1 MAASLQQQTDAP
13 WVVVGGGPVGAL
25 LALALAQRGI
35 RVEVYERRLDLRK
48 HAISAGRS
56 INLAVSVRGLSALG
70 EVGLADAVLSQTVRM
85 AGRMV
90 RPQGGAKNLQPY
102 GRGDDEAIH
111 SMSRGG
117 LNALLLGAAE
127 ATGLVDVYFQ
137 HRLLDW
143 DPDQHEA
150 LFRDESTGL
159 RKTAP
164 AARIFGTDGSASA
177 LREVLVRHGQ
187 AQESLSPLD
196 FGYKELTI
204 PPLPLAERSRG
215 FGPDGRF
222 ALEPEALHIWPR
234 GRFMLIALANPDGSF
249 TATLFL
255 PYVSQGA
262 DPGFDRLASAPDVW
276 ALFATT
282 FPDVLPLIPDLPGE
296 FLAAPTGAMVT
307 VRTSRWDLPTAKGG
321 ALLLGDAAH
330 AIVPFFGQGMNCGFE
345 DVSELCRD
353 LDAGPADFASWI
365 GHFAARRKPDADAI
379 ADLALEN
386 FVEMRDKVA
395 DPQFLLQRA
404 VEAQMVARLGR
415 RYWTRYQLVS
425 FSRVPYRAAKA
436 IGALQA
442 SVLQDVTAGCSKLS
456 EVDLDRAEALV
467 RAEVLPAFAEAG
479 VPEHTLVH

>member
-1 MAASLQQQTDAP
+1 MSTWLQNDADSP
-13 WVVVGGGPVGAL
+13 WIVVGGGPVGAL
-25 LALALAQRGI
+25 LALALARRGI
-35 RVEVYERRLDLRK
+35 RVQVYERRLDLRK

-56 INLAVSVRGLSALG
+56 INLAVSARGLGALE
-70 EVGLADAVLSQTVRM
+70 EVGLRDAVLSQTVRM

-90 RPQGGAKNLQPY
+90 HPQGGAVNLQPY
-102 GRGDDEAIH
+102 GRSADESIH

-127 ATGLVDVYFQ
+127 ATGLVEVHFQ

-143 DPDQHEA
+143 DPASSQA
-150 LFRDESTGL
+150 VFRDESTGL
-159 RKTAP
+159 RKTVRAP
-164 AARIFGTDGSASA
+164 RIFGTDGSASA

-204 PPLPLAERSRG
+204 PPVAQVDRHKG
-215 FGPDGRF
+215 HGADGRF
-222 ALEPEALHIWPR
+222 ALEPGALHIWPR

-249 TATLFL
+249 TTTLFL
-255 PYVSQGA
+255 PYVSHGA
-262 DPGFDRLASAPDVW
+262 DPGFDRLNSAADVW

-296 FLAAPTGAMVT
+296 FLAAPTGAMTT
-307 VRTSRWDLPTAKGG
+307 VRTSRWDLPTPEGG

-353 LDAGPADFASWI
+353 LDQNPADFASWI
-365 GHFAARRKPDADAI
+365 GHFAARRRPDADAI

-395 DPQFLLQRA
+395 DAQFLLQRA
-404 VEAQMVARLGR
+404 VETQLIARLGSQ
-415 RYWTRYQLVS
+415 YWTRYQLVS

-442 SVLQDVTAGCSKLS
+442 GVLQEVTAGCTKLA
-456 EVDLDRAEALV
+456 EVDLARAEALV
-467 RAEVLPAFAEAG
+467 TQEVLPALAEAG
-479 VPEHTLVH
+479 LTTAGQAA